1 MNYSSQHVEEPDSD
15 QEVQQENPNISENS
29 LLRQKLSSVIDA
41 GRTLSQHTF
50 ALQEQ
55 CIDLENQN
63 ALLKVTTFC
72 LLPFH
77 LKLIVG
83 AGAISV
89 KYLSTNDDT
98 FMYLNEWQLVENEEG
113 WIEIFPC

>member
-1 MNYSSQHVEEPDSD
+1 MDYSSQHVEEPDSD
-15 QEVQQENPNISENS
+15 QEDQQGNPYIHENS
-29 LLRQKLSSVIDA
+29 LLRQKLSLVIDA
-41 GRTLSQHTF
+41 GKTLSQHTF

-55 CIDLENQN
+55 CINLENQN